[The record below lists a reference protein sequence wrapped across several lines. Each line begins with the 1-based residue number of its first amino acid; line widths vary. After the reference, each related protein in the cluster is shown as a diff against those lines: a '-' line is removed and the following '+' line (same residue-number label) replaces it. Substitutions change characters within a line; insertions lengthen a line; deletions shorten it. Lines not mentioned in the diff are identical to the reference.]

1 MSRMMVVVVT
11 CLGLVAEVLSADSPM
26 SELLARSDIVVVG
39 RVTTPP
45 QGEETLSYCVVT
57 VEDVLYGT
65 VKEKELIA
73 YLTTFERGKAVSSF
87 METGEKCIFFLKG
100 HERGKWWAN
109 ARSWFSVLPYTERI
123 AIGVRRTS
131 AHNELIRRVLS
142 EKLDATRMTDTEK
155 ILESVI
161 IPEIDFRSAVIW
173 DVIGYLQKETAERAP
188 GGKGVVYETGD
199 GIAERLLTL
208 RVDNI
213 SVLRALKPV
222 AELLDLKYTV
232 GEGKVS
238 ITKP

>member
-1 MSRMMVVVVT
+1 
-11 CLGLVAEVLSADSPM
+11 M
-26 SELLARSDIVVVG
+26 SELLARSDLVVVG

-45 QGEETLSYCVVT
+45 QDEETLSYCVIT

-73 YLTTFERGKAVSSF
+73 YLTTFERGKTVSSS

-100 HERGKWWAN
+100 YERGKWWAN

-131 AHNELIRRVLS
+131 AYNELIRRVLS
-142 EKLDATRMTDTEK
+142 ERLDTTRMTETEK

-161 IPEIDFRSAVIW
+161 ILEIDFRSAAMW
-173 DVIGYLQKETAERAP
+173 DVIRYSQKATAERAP
-188 GGKGVVYETGD
+188 DGKGVVFETAD
-199 GIAERLLTL
+199 GIAERHLTL

-213 SVLRALKPV
+213 SVLRALKLV
-222 AELLDLKYTV
+222 AELGDLKYTV